1 MKKRFWL
8 IRLFGILLL
17 IFLLTRVDLSSIAS
31 AITKVNLWY
40 LAAVIVLTPP
50 GIFLRSWRW
59 QFLLKMQGITYPLRQ
74 AFLACLS
81 GFYLGLATPGRLGE
95 FAKVLYLTDD
105 KELPFGKAFSSV
117 LVDRLFDIY
126 LLVIVGGFGL
136 ISFSPLGETI
146 LAVIVL
152 LLLLAISL
160 LILSRRIGQRLI
172 GVVYKAKILSRFKG
186 RIDTFVDQF
195 YWGVE
200 GLTGRKLVFPLLLTL
215 AAYAT
220 LFSQCYLLALS
231 LNLPLSFFY
240 VAICMA
246 VATLVALIPVS
257 VCGIG
262 TRDITLIAL
271 FSLQGIAYE
280 SALSY
285 SLLVLF
291 TLYIFTA
298 VMGAI
303 AWQTKPILT
312 AAE

>member
-50 GIFLRSWRW
+50 GIFFRSWRW
-59 QFLLKMQGITYPLRQ
+59 QSLLKMQGITYPLRQ

-136 ISFSPLGETI
+136 ISFSLLGETI

-200 GLTGRKLVFPLLLTL
+200 RLTGRKLVFPLLLTL

-271 FSLQGIAYE
+271 FSLQDIAYE

-303 AWQTKPILT
+303 AWQTKPIRT

>member
-136 ISFSPLGETI
+136 ISFSLLGETI

-186 RIDTFVDQF
+186 RIDTSVDQF

-200 GLTGRKLVFPLLLTL
+200 RLTGRKLVFPLLLTL